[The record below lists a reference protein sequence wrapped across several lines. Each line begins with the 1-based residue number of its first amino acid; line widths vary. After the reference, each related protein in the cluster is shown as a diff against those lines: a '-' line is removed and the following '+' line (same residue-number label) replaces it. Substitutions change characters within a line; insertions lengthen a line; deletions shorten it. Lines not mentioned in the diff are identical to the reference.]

1 MALTQQYQQTIHAA
15 KTRMLKAL
23 KYANADNDSD
33 TAVRLT
39 RIVVLI
45 DKEEAIYNE
54 NQKTSKVN
62 KKGVQRRSL

>member
-1 MALTQQYQQTIHAA
+1 
-15 KTRMLKAL
+15 MLKAL

-62 KKGVQRRSL
+62 KKGVQRKGL